1 MSQQTNEPLKGEA
14 AFRAEK
20 QRIEKANE
28 AAYARGRQE
37 RAADAAEAGDA
48 AGVRGRGRA
57 PEGGPLALGGSSY
70 VGR

>member
-20 QRIEKANE
+20 LRIEKANE

-37 RAADAAEAGDA
+37 RAADAAEA
-48 AGVRGRGRA
+48 AGRRRLEERQWRKNL
-57 PEGGPLALGGSSY
+57 PTQPHPH
-70 VGR
+70 